1 MDSDVILLE
10 SLFVVSALSFIVYK
24 IDYKRTIRRAF
35 LMCVLAHLVVLILTF
50 FPIEWFT
57 KGTGFLTAL
66 FIGTIIVGSTLFM
79 STIFAL
85 YESISREKTV
95 RKTLLF
101 LVFLVLSTVAY
112 WALLKWALFKWAL
125 FKVTLLRN
133 EYWTLYQILVEV
145 LKLSL
150 IWCCVFEVLDVLSDK
165 RGKKALE
172 DHKP

>member
-1 MDSDVILLE
+1 MDSDLILLE

-35 LMCVLAHLVVLILTF
+35 LMCVLAHLVALILTF

-112 WALLKWALFKWAL
+112 WALLKWALFK
-125 FKVTLLRN
+125 VTLLRN
-133 EYWTLYQILVEV
+133 EYWNLYQTLVEV
-145 LKLSL
+145 LGLSL

-172 DHKP
+172 DPKS